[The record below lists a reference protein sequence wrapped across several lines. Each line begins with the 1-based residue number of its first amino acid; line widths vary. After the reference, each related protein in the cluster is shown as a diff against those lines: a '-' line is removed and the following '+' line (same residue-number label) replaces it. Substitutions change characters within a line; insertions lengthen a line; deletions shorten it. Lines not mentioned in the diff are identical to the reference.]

1 MKSSDRSCC
10 GAGRCRKLDS
20 GTPVRVAFGGDECA
34 CALKKKRRKVED
46 KKVGGLTCVFTLAF
60 LGKLFCEMSSRGFLD
75 CDYGIVAASSLWR
88 HLTFATRRNEGTQI
102 EAHGA
107 RVWAPRVKLKGTR
120 WLNYPASKAV
130 SVATVPVTPMTSVK
144 FDFKFLRILQ
154 TVMEFTTNVF
164 LKESFCPVVLLW
176 SYICVYVRL
185 VLTGFNMMAS
195 PILDLTPLDFNSWDQ
210 TKDLVESERD
220 EDHKRKREE
229 GRESEERINPFR
241 KSKKVERSPVKKA
254 MDEEMK
260 KMLEKIME
268 DVGEIKEENRK
279 MSRELEQLKS
289 MMREKEEKWEREK
302 IELKE
307 KMTKLEEKME
317 EQEKRVRKKNIV
329 VTGLDEEECENEK
342 KLEKWMKAEL
352 EVEGRKGKTNMERN
366 KGENEQIRIVFWNVA
381 GIKNKENEFWKYLG
395 EFDVVGLVE
404 TWVEEKRERKQER
417 ESERWDNNGCE
428 KGTGRRKRIWSKRR
442 KRVYGK
448 NGKKKTEKMENCNNI
463 QQKYER
469 NEENNRRASKRAGR
483 RNSGRRMEEQ
493 QATIERRPTKDGIE
507 NAEGRELV
515 SLVEERG
522 WDVLNGNCIGDEKG
536 EYTYIGSRGETV
548 IDYVMVNEE
557 AWDEI
562 EEFKVGERVE
572 SDHMPLEVRTKG
584 REKERSIKD
593 VKRKIVKNIW
603 TEEGKE
609 KYRARLREAKYE
621 EEEINEKVRELS
633 ENEEYKRARK
643 RYKLVCKEK
652 KEKKRMEEEM
662 KMKGIKTEEEVWRY
676 IYRERKKKG
685 EIVSDR
691 ITMEEWRKY
700 FSELLGGEENRQEKE
715 KRQHRVGEIEE
726 ITREE
731 LEQQLRKL
739 KRKKAPGRD
748 GIQNESWIYGTE
760 REVDRLLE
768 IMNGLWKGGGFPQ
781 EWKEGIICHIYKK
794 GEKDTASNYRGI
806 TLLNTAYKVYAMM
819 VEERLMKEMNE
830 RGALPD
836 GQAGFRKG
844 RGTMDNT

>member
-1 MKSSDRSCC
+1 MKKSDS
-10 GAGRCRKLDS
+10 
-20 GTPVRVAFGGDECA
+20 
-34 CALKKKRRKVED
+34 
-46 KKVGGLTCVFTLAF
+46 
-60 LGKLFCEMSSRGFLD
+60 
-75 CDYGIVAASSLWR
+75 
-88 HLTFATRRNEGTQI
+88 
-102 EAHGA
+102 
-107 RVWAPRVKLKGTR
+107 
-120 WLNYPASKAV
+120 
-130 SVATVPVTPMTSVK
+130 
-144 FDFKFLRILQ
+144 
-154 TVMEFTTNVF
+154 
-164 LKESFCPVVLLW
+164 
-176 SYICVYVRL
+176 
-185 VLTGFNMMAS
+185 
-195 PILDLTPLDFNSWDQ
+195 
-210 TKDLVESERD
+210 ESERD

-289 MMREKEEKWEREK
+289 IMREKEEKWEREK
-302 IELKE
+302 MELKE

-317 EQEKRVRKKNIV
+317 EQEKRVRKKNFV

-352 EVEGRKGKTNMERN
+352 EVEVRVKEMYKINGGKMIVAELESWGEKRKVMENKRKLREKKGKRVYIEDDLTKKERETQKKLRTLAKEERQ
-366 KGENEQIRIVFWNVA
+366 KGLRVKKR
-381 GIKNKENEFWKYLG
+381 GWKKRG
-395 EFDVVGLVE
+395 GKD
-404 TWVEEKRERKQER
+404 WKRECRESLSGSVNMQGKQER

-469 NEENNRRASKRAGR
+469 NEENNRRARIGGK
-483 RNSGRRMEEQ
+483 GRRMEEQ

-584 REKERSIKD
+584 REKERSMKD

-633 ENEEYKRARK
+633 ENLKNATEKKEIEIREKMGLWKNEWWDKECREGKQAARKKLRNWKKEKATKEEYKRARK
-643 RYKLVCKEK
+643 TYKLVCKEK

-676 IYRERKKKG
+676 INRERKKKG

-768 IMNGLWKGGGFPQ
+768 IMNGVWKGEGFPQ
-781 EWKEGIICHIYKK
+781 KWKEGIICPIYKK

-806 TLLNTAYKVYAMM
+806 TLLNTAYKVYAMI

-836 GQAGFRKG
+836 GQAGFRKAFIG
-844 RGTMDNT
+844 DIEEMFRKGQAGGVVVGKEKVWSLAYADDLVVLAREEKGMKEIEIQDDGV